1 MRASSRLISGEA
13 RVLCIRELEAGY
25 GLSLVLRDI
34 SLDVEEG
41 GLTTVLGPNG
51 AGKSTLL
58 RTISGVIEARRGSV
72 EFQGERLDKLDA
84 HEIVRRGVVHVPE
97 GRQIFP
103 DLTVSEHLQL
113 GAIAAGRPSSRPDVE
128 EFIFNMFPRLKERL
142 RQPAG
147 TLSGGEQQMLAFGRA
162 LMAEPK
168 LLLLDEPS
176 MGLAPVLVEQV
187 LGVVRHL
194 IEERGLTVLLVEQN
208 TRLALNLANVVY
220 VLENGAIAFS
230 GTADEAKSS
239 TVIQDLYLGIKP
251 DAA

>member
-1 MRASSRLISGEA
+1 
-13 RVLCIRELEAGY
+13 VLRIRELEAGY
-25 GLSLVLRDI
+25 GRALALRDV
-34 SLDVEEG
+34 SLDVEKG

-58 RTISGVIEARRGSV
+58 RTLSGVIEARHGTV
-72 EFQGERLDKLDA
+72 EFEGERLDLLDA

-103 DLTVSEHLQL
+103 ELTVSEHLQL
-113 GAIAAGRPSSRPDVE
+113 GAIAAGKPSSRPDVE
-128 EFIFNMFPRLKERL
+128 KFIFDMFPRLKERIK
-142 RQPAG
+142 QPAG

-162 LMAEPK
+162 LMADPK

-187 LGVVRHL
+187 LDAVRQL
-194 IEERGLTVLLVEQN
+194 IRERGLTVLLVEQN
-208 TRLALNLANVVY
+208 TRLALGLANVVY

-230 GTADEAKSS
+230 GTAEEAKAS
-239 TVIQDLYLGIKP
+239 TVIQDLYLGVKAR
-251 DAA
+251 AA

>member
-1 MRASSRLISGEA
+1 MLRIKNL
-13 RVLCIRELEAGY
+13 VAGY
-25 GLSLVLRDI
+25 GRASVLRDV
-34 SLDVEEG
+34 SVDVEVG

-51 AGKSTLL
+51 AGKSTLM
-58 RTISGVIEARRGSV
+58 RSISGVVKASHGSI
-72 EFQGERLDKLDA
+72 EFQGERLDRLEA

-103 DLTVSEHLQL
+103 DLTVAEHLQL

-128 EFIFNMFPRLKERL
+128 EFIFNMFPRLKERR
-142 RQPAG
+142 RQTAG

-176 MGLAPVLVEQV
+176 MGLAPVLVEQM
-187 LGVVRHL
+187 LEVVRQL
-194 IEERGLTVLLVEQN
+194 IRDRGLTVLLVEQN
-208 TRLALNLANVVY
+208 TRLAMALSNIVY

-230 GTADEAKSS
+230 GTRDEAKSS
-239 TVIQDLYLGIKP
+239 SVIQDLYLGVKSKG
-251 DAA
+251 

>member
-1 MRASSRLISGEA
+1 MLRIKD
-13 RVLCIRELEAGY
+13 LEAGY
-25 GLSLVLRDI
+25 GLALVLRDV
-34 SLDVEEG
+34 SLDVDEG

-58 RTISGVIEARRGSV
+58 RAISGVIKARSGSI

-103 DLTVSEHLQL
+103 DLTVAEHLKL
-113 GAIAAGRPSSRPDVE
+113 GAIAAGRPSVRPEVE
-128 EFIFNMFPRLKERL
+128 AFIFDMFPRLKERMK
-142 RQPAG
+142 QPAG
-147 TLSGGEQQMLAFGRA
+147 TLSGGEQQMLAFSRA
-162 LMAEPK
+162 LMAEPR

-187 LGVVRHL
+187 LEVVRQL
-194 IEERGLTVLLVEQN
+194 IRERNLTVLLVEQN
-208 TRLALNLANVVY
+208 TRLAMNLANVVY

-230 GTADEAKSS
+230 GTREEAKAS
-239 TVIQDLYLGIKP
+239 TVIQDLYLGGKSV
-251 DAA
+251 AT

>member
-1 MRASSRLISGEA
+1 MLTISG
-13 RVLCIRELEAGY
+13 LSAGY
-25 GLSLVLRDI
+25 GGALALHEVSLAVAP
-34 SLDVEEG
+34 G

-58 RTISGVIEARRGSV
+58 RAISGVVRARGGTIDF
-72 EFQGERLDKLDA
+72 EGERLDLLPP

-103 DLTVSEHLQL
+103 DLSVAEHLRL
-113 GAIAAGRPSSRPDVE
+113 GAIASGRPSSRPEVE
-128 EFIFNMFPRLKERL
+128 DFIFEMFPRLKERI

-162 LMAEPK
+162 LMAEPR

-187 LGVVRHL
+187 LNVVREL
-194 IEERGLTVLLVEQN
+194 IRKRDLTVLLVEQN
-208 TRLALNLANVVY
+208 TRLALSLANVVY
-220 VLENGAIAFS
+220 VLENGTLAFS
-230 GTADEAKSS
+230 GSRAEARAS
-239 TVIQDLYLGIKP
+239 TVIQDLYLGGSSHV
-251 DAA
+251 A